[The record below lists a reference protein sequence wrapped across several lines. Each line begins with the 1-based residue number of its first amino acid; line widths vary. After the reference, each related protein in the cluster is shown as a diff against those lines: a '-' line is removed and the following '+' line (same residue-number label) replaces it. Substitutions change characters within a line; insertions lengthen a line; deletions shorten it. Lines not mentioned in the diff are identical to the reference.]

1 MLSCALSANENV
13 PELVKDFQAFTYLPL
28 PVWYVSQKNL
38 MILAANHKAESI
50 YQYSQADWEK
60 LSLLSLCANATH
72 EQLMDFLQQPADSGQ
87 IFIMQKKNGEKL
99 SDKLYV
105 AERVLQD
112 QKVWQVTAVNASL
125 TGIPV
130 QKDDLSSSIDRN
142 KLYMQQSSEC
152 TWCFELEVP
161 LPITGNVTEMVDH
174 LNRYAYLIECNQ
186 NMAYVSGK
194 KYPSEILGLRLNM
207 FLDFTRPEVTDLAS
221 AFVQNNFQLSNV
233 EVEVKD
239 LNLTDKIVV
248 SNFSGIIEN
257 DALVRIIGTHLNI
270 TDKKEAEK
278 KIRLLACLVEETFD
292 VLAAM
297 DLDWKNVSWNKGAE
311 KIFKIT
317 SEEIIGKNIREFI
330 PDFTYHNT
338 TRDDVRAILNET
350 GFWQGEMTFIRPADK
365 KQITLFSNFRQL
377 RDEKGSPAGY
387 VFSGTDITERKE
399 SALQLRE
406 TENRFVEIAESAPVI
421 IWMTDE
427 KNGITY
433 VNKAFLQFIGLN
445 REQVKNFNWSHFI
458 HPEDIEKVKE
468 VYEGHFK
475 KLLPLTAVFRALHR
489 SGEYRWV
496 MDTAKP
502 RLLDDGT
509 FLGYIGSI
517 VDIHDQKLKENQL
530 RYQATM
536 LENISDVIITTDLQH
551 KVLSWNKIA
560 EETFEIPYADIKGRF
575 LYNQLEF
582 DFGMT
587 SEQVLAE
594 FLENGIW
601 KGEVCTTNKNGSK
614 RYFLFTTSYLID
626 TDGKRIAIMGV
637 GRDISERKQAKEELI
652 ASEQFY
658 RNLIAD
664 SGNGVLIT
672 DISGTLK
679 FASNAVHTI
688 LGFDSKEVIGT
699 NCFAFIHPD
708 DLHLAMDSF
717 QLEVEQTPIVKSIE
731 IRLKKKNGE
740 WLWCLVRGHNL
751 LNNPFIQGMVI
762 YFHDNTLNK
771 KANDALKESEF
782 RLRTLIR
789 DIQVGV
795 VLLDKDSN
803 VLLSNRAINEMFLVT
818 EEEIQGKNIYSY
830 TSDIT
835 DEDGVQF
842 TLKNCPVHKAIK
854 YKTQVNDVVMG
865 VNRPKGGD
873 KIWIMMN
880 ADPILDNEG
889 NLVQVICSIKDIS
902 ERKKLENKLLVEQIS
917 HQKQLTQA
925 SIDGQERERREIGK
939 ELHDNFG
946 QQLTTIK
953 LFLDMAKSTADD
965 STNEMISMALKG
977 ISDVINGMRQMSRN
991 IMPPTLGD
999 LGLIDSVFDLI
1010 ETINRTQAIN
1020 IEFDFFDFQETYLSE
1035 NKQLMTFRIIQ
1046 EQLNN
1051 IIKHAQAENVSIK
1064 LYNNEYETFLE
1075 ITDDGKGFD
1084 IKTVKKGLGLAN
1096 IRNRA
1101 EIFSGTVT
1109 INTSPGHG
1117 CQLIVYVPN
1126 KQEQVQ

>member
-13 PELVKDFQAFTYLPL
+13 PELVKNLHAFNYLPL
-28 PVWYVSQKNL
+28 PCWYISQKDLN
-38 MILAANHKAESI
+38 ILAANYKAVSI
-50 YQYSQADWEK
+50 YQYNPADWKE
-60 LSLLSLCANATH
+60 LSFLSLCATATQ

-87 IFIMQKKNGEKL
+87 IFLMQKKDGEKL
-99 SDKLYV
+99 LDKLYV
-105 AERVLQD
+105 AEQDFQD
-112 QKVWQVTAVNASL
+112 QKVWQIIAVNASS
-125 TGIPV
+125 TGLSV
-130 QKDDLSSSIDRN
+130 QKDLASSIDRN
-142 KLYMQQSSEC
+142 KLYMQQSSES

-161 LPITGNVTEMVDH
+161 LCISGNVTEMVDH
-174 LNRYAYLIECNQ
+174 LSRYAYLIECNQ
-186 NMAYVSGK
+186 NMAYVLGK
-194 KYPSEILGLRLNM
+194 KYPSEVLGLRLNM
-207 FLDFTRPEVTDLAS
+207 FLDFTRPEVADLVN
-221 AFVQNNFQLSNV
+221 AFVQNNCQLSNV

-239 LNLTDKIVV
+239 LNLTNKIVV
-248 SNFSGIIEN
+248 SNFSGVIEGGT
-257 DALVRIIGTHLNI
+257 LIRILGTHLNI
-270 TDKKEAEK
+270 TEKKEAEK
-278 KIRLLACLVEETFD
+278 KIRLLGCLVEETFD

-297 DLDWKNVSWNKGAE
+297 DLDWKHVSWNKGAE

-317 SEEIIGKNIREFI
+317 SEEIIGKSIREFI
-330 PDFTYHNT
+330 PHFIYHNT
-338 TRDDVRAILNET
+338 TRDEIRAVLNET
-350 GFWQGEMTFIRPADK
+350 GLWQGEMTFIRPADN
-365 KQITLFSNFRQL
+365 KQITLFSNFKQL
-377 RDEKGSPAGY
+377 RDEKGLPAGY

-421 IWMTDE
+421 IWMTND
-427 KNGITY
+427 KNEVTY
-433 VNKAFLQFIGLN
+433 VNKALLQFIGLT
-445 REQVKNFNWSHFI
+445 REQVNNFEWSRFI
-458 HPEDIEKVKE
+458 HPEDIGKVKE
-468 VYEGHFK
+468 VYGGHFK
-475 KLLPLTAVFRALHR
+475 KLMPLTVVYRALHN
-489 SGEYRWV
+489 SGDYRWV

-530 RYQATM
+530 LYQATM
-536 LENISDVIITTDLQH
+536 LENISDVVITTDLEH

-560 EETFEIPYADIKGRF
+560 EETFEVPYADIKGKF
-575 LYNQLEF
+575 LYEQLDF
-582 DFGMT
+582 DFGMPKG
-587 SEQVLAE
+587 QVLAE
-594 FLENGIW
+594 FLEKGIW
-601 KGEVCTTNKNGSK
+601 KGEVSITNKNGSIK
-614 RYFLFTTSYLID
+614 YFLFTTSYLID
-626 TDGKRIAIMGV
+626 SEGKQIAIMGV

-672 DISGTLK
+672 DVSGTLK
-679 FASNAVHTI
+679 FASKAVQTI
-688 LGFDSKEVIGT
+688 LEFDPIEVIGT
-699 NCFAFIHPD
+699 SCFSFIHPD
-708 DLHLAMDSF
+708 DLPLAMNSF
-717 QLEVEQTPIVKSIE
+717 QLELEENPVVKSIE
-731 IRLKKKNGE
+731 IRLKKRNGE

-751 LNNPFIQGMVI
+751 LDNPFIQGMVI
-762 YFHDNTLNK
+762 YFHDNTVNK
-771 KANDALKESEF
+771 KANDDLKESEH

-818 EEEIQGKNIYSY
+818 EEEIQGRNIYSY

-835 DEDGVQF
+835 DEDGLQF
-842 TLKNCPVHKAIK
+842 TVNNCPVHRAIK

-865 VNRPKGGD
+865 VNRPKSGD

-880 ADPILDNEG
+880 ADPILDDEG
-889 NLVQVICSIKDIS
+889 NLVQIICSIKDIS
-902 ERKKLENKLLVEQIS
+902 ERKKLENKLLAEQIS

-925 SIDGQERERREIGK
+925 TIDGQERERREIGK

-965 STNEMISMALKG
+965 NTNEMISMGLKG

-1020 IEFDFFDFQETYLSE
+1020 IEFDFFEFQETYLSE

-1109 INTSPGHG
+1109 INSSPGNG

-1126 KQEQVQ
+1126 KQEQIQ